1 MRVFFTIA
9 CVFLLL
15 NCNGKKDTQRYLSSS
30 NGNINSISVVADNLL
45 WEDKVGE
52 SIREVLAAPVVGLP
66 QDDEPLFDLKQI
78 PTQVFDGFATKSRL
92 ILKVEKGDSTGVS
105 IYRDVYAKPQ
115 TVAVIKGTTDQEII
129 DQLNINSEKIIDAFT
144 KEEIK
149 EKLNRINKS
158 LLDDTTMETQL
169 GFTIDIPSVYRIAI
183 GNDDFF
189 WIRKNLSTT
198 ENMAL
203 MFYEVP
209 LDSIR
214 KGDSTVVDIVNL
226 RDKILAEKI
235 PGEEGI
241 VMSTED
247 DYAPS
252 LFKTIIDNKPA
263 YETKGLWEIKG
274 AYMSGPFVN
283 YAIEDKINN
292 RYLIAE
298 GYVYAPR
305 LDKRKYVFELE
316 AIIKSIKIQ

>member
-1 MRVFFTIA
+1 MRVFLSILG
-9 CVFLLL
+9 LLL
-15 NCNGKKDTQRYLSSS
+15 LFNCEEKKNTQRYLSSS
-30 NGNINSISVVADNLL
+30 NGNINSVSVVADNLL

-52 SIREVLAAPVVGLP
+52 AIREVLAAPVVGLP

-92 ILKVEKGDSTGVS
+92 VFKVEKGDSTGVS
-105 IYRDVYAKPQ
+105 IYRNVYAKPQ
-115 TVAVIKGTTDQEII
+115 TVAVVKGKTDQEII
-129 DQLNINSEKIIDAFT
+129 NQLHENAEKIIDAFT

-158 LLDDTTMETQL
+158 LLNDTAMENQL

-183 GNDDFF
+183 SNDDFF

-209 LDSIR
+209 IDSIGQ
-214 KGDSTVVDIVNL
+214 GDSTIIDIVKI
-226 RDKILAEKI
+226 RDRILSEKI
-235 PGEEGI
+235 PGEDGI

-263 YETKGLWEIKG
+263 FETKGLWEIKG

-283 YAIEDKINN
+283 FAIEDKINN

-305 LDKRKYVFELE
+305 LDKRKYIFELE
-316 AIIKSIKIQ
+316 AIIKSIKIK